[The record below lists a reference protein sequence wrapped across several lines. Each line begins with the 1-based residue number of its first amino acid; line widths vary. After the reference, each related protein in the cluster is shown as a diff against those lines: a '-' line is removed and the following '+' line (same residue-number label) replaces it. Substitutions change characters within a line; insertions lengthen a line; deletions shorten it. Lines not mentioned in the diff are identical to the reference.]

1 MFLRLL
7 PLILSVNLFAAEI
20 DEFLNNA
27 EKEYLEN
34 GNQSLLLSGP
44 IEELFLSEKKPDFSC
59 FSDINFILCN
69 SAEGKSLN
77 FDQIKQNLFVDGKVY
92 TFFIEVNLDTGDQII
107 NKAVWINDNLYQAMH
122 GPGISTLSKLPRKD
136 VLAVSTI
143 TEFNA
148 LLAKNMIYRIF
159 ENEYFEKGIF
169 IQSGI
174 DTIDI
179 VEGDRFYIG
188 GDKYSGKFN
197 SYGELEGQ
205 GEYWYSNG
213 DSFIGSFSEN
223 KKSGYGRYFF
233 KNGDIYSGNYFRDEA
248 SGFVE
253 ILYANGDK
261 YVGMVSNYELDGQ
274 GTYSFFEGSS
284 YQGIWN
290 QGKFSQGNHFDRTGK
305 LIYSGSYKLQS
316 TSFQR
321 DGEGVLY
328 IYSDDDDKNV
338 SIYRGNFR
346 DGLPNGE
353 GEYIA
358 GGAKYNG
365 FWIDGEFTGRGF
377 LQTPTVRYEGIFEN
391 FEILEGK
398 IITDTWEYH
407 GKWKDGNY
415 HGKAKLVT
423 KYDDGSIFEEF
434 VEYEDGRI
442 IGTFE
447 SDPTIFEKGV
457 SQRIA
462 LVVGN
467 SNYSDSFGY
476 GNLKNP
482 KNDALLIA
490 DKLRQAGF
498 SVEMVSDVNNFDF
511 LSAINKFSTKIS
523 SLGANVT
530 ALFYYSGHGI
540 QVDGV
545 NYLVPTNAE
554 VRDKSDLTIENISAN
569 RVMNALEKNISGTNI
584 VILDACRDNPFERAF
599 DRSSNNGLSVMNAP
613 KGTYIAYSTAP
624 GMLAADGSGANSLF
638 TASLAENLSKQ
649 GLSIEEVFK
658 NTRREVAE
666 RTNNKQ
672 IPWTSSSLIGDFYFL
687 PE

>member
-92 TFFIEVNLDTGDQII
+92 TFFIEVDLDTDDQII
-107 NKAVWINDNLYQAMH
+107 NKAVWINDNFYHAMH
-122 GPGISTLSKLPRKD
+122 VTGITTLSKIPGKD
-136 VLAVSTI
+136 VLAVKTI

-148 LLAKNMIYRIF
+148 LLAENMIYRIF
-159 ENEYFEKGIF
+159 ENDYFEKGRF

-174 DTIDI
+174 DTMDI
-179 VEGDRFYIG
+179 LEGSRFYLA
-188 GDKYSGKFN
+188 GDQYLGKFN
-197 SYGELEGQ
+197 EYGEFDGQ
-205 GEYWYSNG
+205 GEYIFPSG
-213 DSFIGSFSEN
+213 DRYIGSFSEG
-223 KKSGYGRYFF
+223 KRSGYGSYYY
-233 KNGDIYSGNYFRDEA
+233 NGGDIYSGNWVNNTATGYAEYIF
-248 SGFVE
+248 
-253 ILYANGDK
+253 ANGDK
-261 YVGMVSNYELDGQ
+261 YVGMFSDYLWDGQ
-274 GTYSFFEGSS
+274 GTFSYKDGYT

-290 QGKFSQGNHFDRTGK
+290 QGRFSQGSEFDEGGR
-305 LIYSGSYKLQS
+305 LLYSGSFNLQNNR
-316 TSFQR
+316 FIR
-321 DGEGVLY
+321 EGDGVLY
-328 IYSDDDDKNV
+328 IYSENGGKDV
-338 SIYRGNFR
+338 STYKGDFK

-353 GEYIA
+353 GEYIL
-358 GGAKYNG
+358 GGAKYTG
-365 FWIDGEFTGRGF
+365 FWIDGQFTGKGI
-377 LQTPTVRYEGIFEN
+377 LQTPTVRYEGSFEN
-391 FEILEGK
+391 FAILEGK
-398 IITDTWEYH
+398 IIAETWEYH

-415 HGKAKLVT
+415 HGKAKLIT
-423 KYDDGSIFEEF
+423 KNDDGSIFEEF
-434 VEYEDGRI
+434 VEYEDGKI

-447 SDPTIFEKGV
+447 SDPTIFERGI

-467 SNYSDSFGY
+467 SNYADSFGY
-476 GNLKNP
+476 GNLRNP
-482 KNDALLIA
+482 ENDAVLIA
-490 DKLRQAGF
+490 DKLKQAGF
-498 SVEMVSDVNNFDF
+498 SVELVSNVNNYDF
-511 LSAINKFSTKIS
+511 LTAINKFSEKIS

-545 NYLVPTNAE
+545 NYLVPTNAQ

-638 TASLAENLSKQ
+638 TASLAENLSKR

-666 RTNNKQ
+666 QTDNKQ